1 MCRKDSWSMP
11 NPVTVEEEG
20 RRVTVD
26 DLRRNMH
33 FIKNWK
39 DVVKLIEMYQEVG
52 ANEVVINTSCDKKTI
67 RTVAKNLLGLF

>member
-1 MCRKDSWSMP
+1 MP

-33 FIKNWK
+33 FTKNWK
-39 DVVKLIEMYQEVG
+39 DVVKLIEEYQEVG
-52 ANEVVINTSCDKKTI
+52 ANEVVINTGCDKKTI
-67 RTVAKNLLGLF
+67 RTVAKNLIELF